1 MKLFKCLLTLFV
13 IFLIS
18 NHCHARDGD
27 VQNSDSSGASDEEN
41 SNDVQSEKRGI
52 TGSKQWD
59 KVSQK
64 KM

>member
-18 NHCHARDGD
+18 NHCYAHDRD

>member
-18 NHCHARDGD
+18 NHCYARDGD

-64 KM
+64 KT

>member
-18 NHCHARDGD
+18 NHCYAHDGD

-41 SNDVQSEKRGI
+41 SSDVQSEKRGI

-59 KVSQK
+59 KKKKK